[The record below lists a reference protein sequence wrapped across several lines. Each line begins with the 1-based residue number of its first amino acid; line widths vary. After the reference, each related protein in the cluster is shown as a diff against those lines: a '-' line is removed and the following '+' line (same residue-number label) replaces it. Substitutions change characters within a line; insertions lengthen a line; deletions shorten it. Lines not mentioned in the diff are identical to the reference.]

1 MEKKSVVFS
10 GKRRKDNPLM
20 ITWKRIKECMTS
32 CRKKSQEPFYV
43 AYDEIDDIIIP
54 QEVHFETMFENSF
67 FIKATD
73 FQKKAWDKI
82 FVSFRFCQKTFQSE
96 IILTGRNYN
105 DTGCVIF
112 SKEMKFIAPAI
123 PLIGGVWS
131 NHVAMRML
139 AGQEMLSAMLDT
151 TTKALQY
158 NQLYHIG
165 IGEQN
170 TEIIKVDRCFYAPFL
185 YIVEKPDFFTNF
197 SEKQYMPFL
206 KENYPEAYTQVL
218 KQQTASRYWKY
229 YHDTDV
235 EASVGNSNPL

>member
-1 MEKKSVVFS
+1 MEKKSVVSS
-10 GKRRKDNPLM
+10 GKQRKDNPLM
-20 ITWKRIKECMTS
+20 ITWKCIKECMTS
-32 CRKKSQEPFYV
+32 CRKKTHEPFYV
-43 AYDEIDDIIIP
+43 AYDEIDDVIIP
-54 QEVHFETMFENSF
+54 QEVHFESMFENSF
-67 FIKATD
+67 FVKATE

-82 FVSFRFCQKTFQSE
+82 FVSFRFCQKTLRSE

-105 DTGCVIF
+105 STGCVIF
-112 SKEMKFIAPAI
+112 SKEMKFQAPDI

-165 IGEQN
+165 IAEQS
-170 TEIIKVDRCFYAPFL
+170 TKIVKVDRCFYAPFL
-185 YIVEKPDFFTNF
+185 YTLEKPDFFTNL

-206 KENYPEAYTQVL
+206 KDNYPEAYTQVL
-218 KQQTASRYWKY
+218 QLQTANQYWRY
-229 YHDTDV
+229 YHDVDV
-235 EASVGNSNPL
+235 EANIRISALQ